1 IEVIGCSD
9 EAFADAGGTRR
20 NKALFSDGIYAT
32 SEGYKVDG
40 KRQRFLCVGAPLDEY
55 KTVEMHLDG
64 REPLPPAY
72 AAFIGG
78 IEASGRVSK
87 TMSDMYAEAGIT
99 MAPVPAPAPA
109 PAAFAPAPA
118 PAAFANGVASGF
130 PARLKRYPRPPREA
144 RQAHVHGSLGL
155 EGVRQRHRRYRG
167 RCETR
172 PVCEKAQE
180 GRRDG
185 RGGRGRPLKFTS

>member
-1 IEVIGCSD
+1 MKGKPGRSWIEVIGCSD

-20 NKALFSDGIYAT
+20 NKAVFSDGIYAT
-32 SEGYKVDG
+32 PGGYKVDG
-40 KRQRFLCVGAPLDEY
+40 KRLRFLCVGAPLDEY

-87 TMSDMYAEAGIT
+87 TMSDMYAEAGIA
-99 MAPVPAPAPA
+99 MAPKQCYGLFSPEV
-109 PAAFAPAPA
+109 
-118 PAAFANGVASGF
+118 
-130 PARLKRYPRPPREA
+130 RPREA
-144 RQAHVHGSLGL
+144 RQAQVRGSLGL

-172 PVCEKAQE
+172 PVCEKVQE

-185 RGGRGRPLKFTS
+185 RGGRGRPLNFTS

>member
-1 IEVIGCSD
+1 MKGKPGRSWIEVIGCSD

-20 NKALFSDGIYAT
+20 NKALFSGGIYAT
-32 SEGYKVDG
+32 PEGYKVDG

-87 TMSDMYAEAGIT
+87 TMSDMYAEAGIA

-109 PAAFAPAPA
+109 PAAFA
-118 PAAFANGVASGF
+118 
-130 PARLKRYPRPPREA
+130 PPREA

-155 EGVRQRHRRYRG
+155 EEVRQRHRRYRG